1 MAQTLVQAEVAFNL
15 GLIDTR
21 QRRQAE
27 VIQDQVVELVRNNNW
42 RVARNMSDALLKFI
56 TQASGEDQRLPLLT
70 GCWMNVKILRL
81 IEQLYLIAALLGWEQ
96 TGLQEYVAQEM
107 RQCCLNMP
115 VAPFHMSEAM
125 KSEKVPMHAKLMM
138 MWV

>member
-1 MAQTLVQAEVAFNL
+1 VAQTLVQAEVAFNL

-42 RVARNMSDALLKFI
+42 RAARNMSDALLKFI
-56 TQASGEDQRLPLLT
+56 TQASGEDQRLPSST

-81 IEQLYLIAALLGWEQ
+81 IEQL
-96 TGLQEYVAQEM
+96 T
-107 RQCCLNMP
+107 
-115 VAPFHMSEAM
+115 
-125 KSEKVPMHAKLMM
+125 
-138 MWV
+138 